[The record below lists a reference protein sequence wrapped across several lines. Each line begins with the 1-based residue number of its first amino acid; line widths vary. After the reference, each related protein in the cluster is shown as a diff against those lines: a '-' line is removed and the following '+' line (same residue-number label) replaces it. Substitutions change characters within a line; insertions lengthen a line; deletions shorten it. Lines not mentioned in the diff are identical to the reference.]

1 MPRLSIVVPVY
12 NERATLEALIGRLI
26 ETDYGCS
33 FEIVAVDDASSDGSR
48 DILAKLAQKHPELR
62 VLLQPRNCGK
72 GAALRRGF
80 AQCSGDIVAVQDAD
94 LEYDP
99 AELPRLVGLIR
110 RDIADV
116 VYGSRFQNPGP
127 RRVLYYWHQLLN
139 RALTELSNVLTNLH
153 LTDMEVCYKVFRRD
167 VLESVRL
174 EEDRFGFDPEIT
186 AKIARGRWRIYE
198 VPVSYYG
205 RTWEEGKKLRWRDGL
220 RVLYCI
226 LKYNLWARRSG

>member
-12 NERATLEALIGRLI
+12 NEQPTLETLIGRLI
-26 ETDYGCS
+26 EQDYGCS

-48 DILAKLAQKHPELR
+48 EVLAKLAQKHPELR
-62 VLLQPRNCGK
+62 VLLQPRNRGK

-80 AQCSGDIVAVQDAD
+80 AESGGDIVAVQDAD

-99 AELPRLVGLIR
+99 AELPRLVALIR
-110 RDIADV
+110 RDVADV
-116 VYGSRFQNPGP
+116 VYGSRFQNAGP

-139 RALTELSNVLTNLH
+139 RALTELSNMLTNLH

-167 VLESVRL
+167 VLESVQLR
-174 EEDRFGFDPEIT
+174 EDRFGFDPEIT
-186 AKIARGRWRIYE
+186 AKIARRSWRIYE

-226 LKYNLWARRSG
+226 LKYNLWARR

>member
-1 MPRLSIVVPVY
+1 MPQLSIVVPVY
-12 NERATLEALIGRLI
+12 NERATLETLLERLVAP
-26 ETDYGCS
+26 DYGCR
-33 FEIVAVDDASSDGSR
+33 FEIVAVDDASTDGSR
-48 DILAKLAQKHPELR
+48 ELLARLEQKHPELR
-62 VLLQPRNCGK
+62 VLLQPQNRGK
-72 GAALRRGF
+72 GAAVRRGF
-80 AQCSGDIVAVQDAD
+80 EQASGDIIAIQDAD

-99 AELPRLVGLIR
+99 AELPRMVGLIR

-116 VYGSRFQNPGP
+116 VYGSRFQNTDA

-139 RALTELSNVLTNLH
+139 RALTELSNWFTNLN
-153 LTDMEVCYKVFRRD
+153 LTDMEVCYKVFRRE
-167 VLESVRL
+167 VLDSFRL
-174 EEDRFGFDPEIT
+174 REDRFGFDPEIT

-226 LKYNLWARRSG
+226 FRYNLFRRS

>member
-1 MPRLSIVVPVY
+1 MPRLSIVVPVF
-12 NERATLEALIGRLI
+12 NERATLETLMERLVAP
-26 ETDYGCS
+26 DYGCKL
-33 FEIVAVDDASSDGSR
+33 EIVAVDDGSTDGSR
-48 DILAKLAQKHPELR
+48 ELLMRLEQKHPELR
-62 VLLQPRNCGK
+62 VLFQPHNRGK
-72 GAALRRGF
+72 GAAMRRGF
-80 AQCSGDIVAVQDAD
+80 EEAAGDIIAVQDAD

-116 VYGSRFQNPGP
+116 VYGSRFQNTGA

-139 RALTELSNVLTNLH
+139 RALTELSNWFTNLN
-153 LTDMEVCYKVFRRD
+153 LTDMEVCYKVFRRE
-167 VLESVRL
+167 VLESLSLR
-174 EEDRFGFDPEIT
+174 EDRFGFDPEIT

-226 LKYNLWARRSG
+226 LRYNLSRRS

>member
-1 MPRLSIVVPVY
+1 MPRLSIVVPVF
-12 NERATLEALIGRLI
+12 NECATLETLVERLVAP
-26 ETDYGCS
+26 DYGCKL
-33 FEIVAVDDASSDGSR
+33 EILAIDDGSTDGSR
-48 DILAKLAQKHPELR
+48 EILVRLEQKHPELR
-62 VLLQPRNCGK
+62 ALLQPRNRGK

-80 AQCSGDIVAVQDAD
+80 EEATGDIIAVQDAD

-116 VYGSRFQNPGP
+116 VYGSRFQNTGA

-139 RALTELSNVLTNLH
+139 RALTELSNWFTNLN
-153 LTDMEVCYKVFRRD
+153 LTDMEVCYKVFRRE
-167 VLESVRL
+167 VLDSFELR
-174 EEDRFGFDPEIT
+174 EDRFGFDPEVT

-226 LKYNLWARRSG
+226 LRYNLFRRS

>member
-1 MPRLSIVVPVY
+1 MPRLSIVVPVF
-12 NERATLEALIGRLI
+12 NERATLETLMERLVAP
-26 ETDYGCS
+26 DYGCKL
-33 FEIVAVDDASSDGSR
+33 EIVAVDDGSTDGSR
-48 DILAKLAQKHPELR
+48 EILVRLEQKHPELR
-62 VLLQPRNCGK
+62 VLFQPHNRGK
-72 GAALRRGF
+72 GAAMRRGF
-80 AQCSGDIVAVQDAD
+80 EEAAGDIIAVQDAD

-116 VYGSRFQNPGP
+116 VYGSRFQNTGA

-139 RALTELSNVLTNLH
+139 RALTELSNWFTNLN
-153 LTDMEVCYKVFRRD
+153 LTDMEVCYKVFRRE
-167 VLESVRL
+167 VLESFRL
-174 EEDRFGFDPEIT
+174 REDRFGFDPEIT

-226 LKYNLWARRSG
+226 LRYNLSTRN